1 MTHSAREQRT
11 KKTWLERAKA
21 AWAWLTNFVS
31 VFVFKFCLSIFDVG
45 SDLLSGVSFISGSF
59 GLGMYYISEVRQ
71 DYDEEFYGPQIAW
84 GCQTISL
91 VWLPG
96 LVRTCMIAADQDWR
110 EMTKLEAAKMILKY
124 LLLIL
129 VWPVF
134 TPFM

>member
-1 MTHSAREQRT
+1 MTQSAWEPRT

-21 AWAWLTNFVS
+21 AWAWLKNFVS
-31 VFVFKFCLSIFDVG
+31 IFVFKFCLSIFDVG

-110 EMTKLEAAKMILKY
+110 EMTKMEAAKMTLKY
-124 LLLIL
+124 MLLIFI
-129 VWPVF
+129 WPIF